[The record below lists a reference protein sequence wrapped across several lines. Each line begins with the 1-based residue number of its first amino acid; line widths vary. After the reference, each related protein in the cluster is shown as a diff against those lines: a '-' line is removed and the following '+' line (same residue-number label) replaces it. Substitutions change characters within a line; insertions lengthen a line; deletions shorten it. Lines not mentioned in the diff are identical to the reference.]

1 VPARLDGRDARP
13 SISSSR
19 PCVASRRFVRRLEPG
34 NHLSSMSDVHKTL
47 RYERV
52 FELPSPSGKI
62 ELKIQ
67 QGGAGRFYIIASLP
81 TAPQSGEIVL
91 SVPTELADSLNNAIG
106 KAADFSGE

>member
-1 VPARLDGRDARP
+1 
-13 SISSSR
+13 
-19 PCVASRRFVRRLEPG
+19 VASQRFVRRLEPG

-52 FELPSPSGKI
+52 FELPSPSGRI

-81 TAPQSGEIVL
+81 TTPQSGEIVL

>member
-1 VPARLDGRDARP
+1 MVRVLSFLCRSLRPLDVP
-13 SISSSR
+13 
-19 PCVASRRFVRRLEPG
+19 E
-34 NHLSSMSDVHKTL
+34 HLCTMSDVHNTL

-52 FELPSPSGKI
+52 FELPSPSGKV

-81 TAPQSGEIVL
+81 MTPQSGEVVL

-106 KAADFSGE
+106 KAADMSGE

>member
-1 VPARLDGRDARP
+1 MVRVLSFLRVQLRRLDLPD
-13 SISSSR
+13 
-19 PCVASRRFVRRLEPG
+19 
-34 NHLSSMSDVHKTL
+34 HLCSMSDVHKTV

-81 TAPQSGEIVL
+81 MTPQSGEIVL
-91 SVPTELADSLNNAIG
+91 SVPTELADSLTTAIG
-106 KAADFSGE
+106 KAADYSGE